1 MSEAP
6 HVEFG
11 AIIIG
16 DEILLGK
23 RQDKHFP
30 QLVKILAQ
38 RGLALSWCEY
48 VGDDPAR
55 IVATLTRSFEG
66 SDVVFSF
73 GGIGATPDD
82 HTRQCAAQALGV
94 AIERHAEAVAEIE
107 ARFGA
112 EAHPKR
118 VLMADFPRG
127 ASIIPN
133 AYNRVPGFSVAHH
146 HFVPGFPVMAW
157 PMVEWVLDTRY
168 AQYFHPA
175 PAVER
180 AILVFGSSESALL
193 DLMNDIVA
201 RYPRLKLFSLPSIG
215 ADGARRHIELGV
227 KGNPDDAERAIGE
240 IRNGVARL
248 GGEWQDTG
256 S

>member
-1 MSEAP
+1 MPEAETI
-6 HVEFG
+6 EFG

-16 DEILLGK
+16 DEILSGK
-23 RQDKHFP
+23 RQDKHFA
-30 QLVKILAQ
+30 QLVKILEE
-38 RGLALSWCEY
+38 RGLVLSWCEY

-55 IVATLTRSFEG
+55 IVSALKRSFAG
-66 SDVVFSF
+66 GDVVFSF

-94 AIERHAEAVAEIE
+94 SLERQPHAVAEIE

-112 EAHPKR
+112 EAYPKR

-133 AYNRVPGFSVAHH
+133 PYNRVPGFSIAHH

-157 PMVEWVLDTRY
+157 PMVEWVLDSRY
-168 AQYFHPA
+168 ARYFHPA
-175 PAVER
+175 PSVER
-180 AILVFGSSESALL
+180 AVLVFGSSESALL

-201 RYPRLKLFSLPSIG
+201 RYPRLKLFSLPSMG
-215 ADGARRHIELGV
+215 EGGARRHIELGV
-227 KGNPDDAERAIGE
+227 KGNPEDAERAIGE
-240 IRNGVARL
+240 MQAEVTRL
-248 GGEWQDTG
+248 GGEWK
-256 S
+256 SR